1 MIIIHDSS
9 YRDRM
14 RVNESELDPEW
25 TMLENRQLCK

>member
-14 RVNESELDPEW
+14 RVNESELDPECDYA
-25 TMLENRQLCK
+25 RK